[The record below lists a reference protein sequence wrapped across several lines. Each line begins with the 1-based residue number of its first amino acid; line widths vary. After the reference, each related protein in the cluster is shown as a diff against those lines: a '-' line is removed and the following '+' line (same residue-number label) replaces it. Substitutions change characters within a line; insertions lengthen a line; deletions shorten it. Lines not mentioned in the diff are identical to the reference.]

1 MREIDLDKTLFQLTE
16 QYPELIEILGD
27 FGFMGVKNPVIR
39 KTLGKKTTLREGCR
53 KQGKSVDDIRSMLEE
68 MGFTVLE

>member
-39 KTLGKKTTLREGCR
+39 KTLGKKTTTPGGLQETGQEC
-53 KQGKSVDDIRSMLEE
+53 G
-68 MGFTVLE
+68 